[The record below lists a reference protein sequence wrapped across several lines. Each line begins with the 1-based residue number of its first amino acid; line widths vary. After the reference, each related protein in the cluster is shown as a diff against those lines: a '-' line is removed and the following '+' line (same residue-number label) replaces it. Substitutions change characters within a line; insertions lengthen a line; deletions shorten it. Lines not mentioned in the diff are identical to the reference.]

1 MNHHPSRSRRR
12 HSWSLRAGVLLVLA
26 GLVAGGLL
34 LTGVIGGPDERR
46 DRTRLQVGLIMPQP
60 PGPAADPAVDPA
72 AGPAADGDVLA
83 VRSWG
88 REAGQLAVLVGNEST
103 EPIASARVR
112 VIARDAAGAV
122 VLSTSGTD
130 ADVCC
135 SVVGLPAGA
144 EFGLFVPLAADVPEI
159 ATVAVETLSA
169 ETGSPADATVRVG
182 AADLRRYDDDT
193 VVAVRLKARGRLSGF
208 VAVQALLVDGEGE
221 VAQVIS
227 GRFYCFRPG
236 AARTVRL
243 HLFHAVPPGLR
254 LDRVLAY
261 PIPDG
266 VRPHVPGRC
275 R

>member
-1 MNHHPSRSRRR
+1 MKHPPLRRGRR
-12 HSWSLRAGVLLVLA
+12 HSWPLHAGVLLVLA

-34 LTGVIGGPDERR
+34 LTGTIGGPDDRRERR
-46 DRTRLQVGLIMPQP
+46 PFPMGRG
-60 PGPAADPAVDPA
+60 GPAATPPAPA
-72 AGPAADGDVLA
+72 GDGDVLA

-88 REAGQLAVLVGNEST
+88 RAAGQLAVVVGNEST

-112 VIARDAAGAV
+112 VTARDAAGAV
-122 VLSTSGTD
+122 VVATSGTD

-135 SVVGLPAGA
+135 TVVGLPPGA
-144 EFGLFVPLAADVPEI
+144 EFGLFVPLDAGVGEI
-159 ATVAVETLSA
+159 GAVDVETLSA
-169 ETGSPADATVRVG
+169 ETGSSAADATVRVG
-182 AADLRRYDDDT
+182 ATDLRRSADDT

-208 VAVQALLVDGEGE
+208 VAVQALLVDEDGA

-254 LDRVLAY
+254 LDRVVAY

>member
-1 MNHHPSRSRRR
+1 MSRHPKRRGR
-12 HSWSLRAGVLLVLA
+12 RPSWPLYAGVLLVLA

-34 LTGVIGGPDERR
+34 LTGTIGGAEDSRA
-46 DRTRLQVGLIMPQP
+46 RTPYPAGRVP
-60 PGPAADPAVDPA
+60 PVALPAAPAGV
-72 AGPAADGDVLA
+72 GDVLA

-88 REAGQLAVLVGNEST
+88 RAAGQLAIVVGNEST

-112 VIARDAAGAV
+112 VTARDATGAV
-122 VLSTSGTD
+122 LLATSGTD

-135 SVVGLPAGA
+135 TVVGLPPGA
-144 EFGLFVPLAADVPEI
+144 EFGLFVPLDAGVGEI
-159 ATVAVETLSA
+159 GAVDVETLSA
-169 ETGSPADATVRVG
+169 EAGASAADASVRVG
-182 AADLRRYDDDT
+182 DADLRRDDDDT
-193 VVAVRLKARGRLSGF
+193 VVAVRLKARGRLSGY

-221 VAQVIS
+221 LAQVIS

-243 HLFHAVPPGLR
+243 HLFYAVPPGLR